1 MRRNK
6 TLKSGRMVPR
16 VVPILL
22 AGGIGYLIGGAN
34 IPAVYSTDLPA
45 ASATEAIALRFP
57 PDWNNPSPKPA
68 IAALPAALDVSS
80 TSATAAAGDA
90 QLALLNPQPMAPQAI
105 AQADSAATA
114 DAALPSVA
122 PMPVQVAAVEQPV
135 SSAMPAASGPPA
147 APTARVAQAPSETK
161 TIPIHRHVV
170 NRPGYML
177 DDAQIASIKQ
187 RLNLTPDQEAM
198 WPAVEAALR
207 NMAYTRAQEAHNR
220 DVDAAAQTAAVD
232 PEAVQGLKS
241 AAVPLIMSFNAEQ
254 KEEVRN
260 IAHVMGLD
268 QLASQ
273 F

>member
-6 TLKSGRMVPR
+6 TLKRGRVVPR

-22 AGGIGYLIGGAN
+22 AGGIGYLIGGTN
-34 IPAVYSTDLPA
+34 IPAVYGTDV
-45 ASATEAIALRFP
+45 SATEAIALRFP
-57 PDWNNPSPKPA
+57 PDWNNPSPKVA
-68 IAALPAALDVSS
+68 IAVLPAAFNVSP
-80 TSATAAAGDA
+80 TGAAGAAGNA
-90 QLALLNPQPMAPQAI
+90 QLALLNPEPMVPQAI
-105 AQADSAATA
+105 PQADPAATA
-114 DAALPSVA
+114 DAASPTFA
-122 PMPVQVAAVEQPV
+122 QMPVQMAAVEQPA
-135 SSAMPAASGPPA
+135 SSPMPDASGPPA
-147 APTARVAQAPSETK
+147 APAKAAQAPSETK
-161 TIPIHRHVV
+161 AIPVHHHVV

-177 DDAQIASIKQ
+177 DDAQIASIKE
-187 RLNLTPDQEAM
+187 RLNLTPDQETM

-207 NMAYTRAQEAHNR
+207 NMAYTHAQEAHNR
-220 DVDAAAQTAAVD
+220 GAAATAQTAAVD
-232 PEAVQGLKS
+232 PETVQGLKS